1 MIIALLISG
10 ILAVTIL
17 TLVIASSMQ
26 DVAQDY

>member
-1 MIIALLISG
+1 MLTALLISG

-26 DVAQDY
+26 DLSEDY